1 MGPKFETDRITIMCP
16 VSEELVSKMD
26 KVPFIIEFW
35 GAVSN
40 QFLGF
45 IKINLSKIK
54 KGFMLQGRLNEIA
67 IKSSLLPII
76 IQKGEVNV

>member
-1 MGPKFETDRITIMCP
+1 MCP

-26 KVPFIIEFW
+26 KLPFIVEFW

-45 IKINLSKIK
+45 FKLDLIKIK
-54 KGFMLQGRLNEIA
+54 KGFMLQGRLN
-67 IKSSLLPII
+67 
-76 IQKGEVNV
+76 

>member
-1 MGPKFETDRITIMCP
+1 
-16 VSEELVSKMD
+16 MD

-45 IKINLSKIK
+45 FKVNLTKIK

-76 IQKGEVNV
+76 IQKGEIAIESVNG

>member
-1 MGPKFETDRITIMCP
+1 MCP